1 MTEQAQ
7 IEQDKEIPVISGF
20 VECPSQRAHLFTSK
34 SAMLD
39 WLKWSN
45 VQVGSF
51 RYGVHQETGKHV
63 YELVYYTNEN

>member
-1 MTEQAQ
+1 MTKQVQ
-7 IEQDKEIPVISGF
+7 IEQDKEIPTIEGTT
-20 VECPSQRAHLFTSK
+20 EIPNQRVHLFLTR
-34 SAMLD
+34 SAMAE

-51 RYGVHQETGKHV
+51 RYGVHQETGKYV